1 MSNQGGGGAPALGP
15 ELNKAEARQAS
26 NLRVTTKAIDALHA
40 RVARAKRELDK
51 HNQKQLEA
59 AGGGAGA
66 ASSEGLRA
74 GANESP
80 TRSASKP
87 ATAKSPTRSPSKGK
101 GAACK
106 SPPRS
111 TKAVAAAT
119 RGGGTGGQQGGA
131 QAMDLEGEG
140 GGSGVRVAGILSEL
154 ASDVAGLKTLDAVGS
169 EHKNFHATISKLAK
183 AAEKQFG
190 GNVESVR
197 RTPALNEKALHTAI
211 ITHLYRR
218 GAFRAAAKFSED
230 STASIPAET
239 TSHLVEIH
247 GVLDAL
253 DKHNLAPAER
263 WFEKRRKAL
272 EGVGSSLEF
281 QLARLRFL
289 RFLESADPGQ
299 RREAMMYARE
309 RVMPVAGGHMRELQ
323 ELMGSLLWS
332 GNLEASPYSHLL
344 SQELWTRVKE
354 SVAVD
359 ASRISGL
366 SRESILSVAFRAGIL
381 ALPTLVKMAAVVR
394 GSNLEWNGMREL
406 PLEVPLPPGLRY
418 HSMFSCPVSR
428 EPSTL
433 DNPPVLLKCGHAVL
447 RSSVSRLARNGSR
460 FKCPTCPV
468 EQMENETMPLT
479 L

>member
-1 MSNQGGGGAPALGP
+1 MSNQGGHGAPALGP

-66 ASSEGLRA
+66 ASGEGLRA
-74 GANESP
+74 RSKSP
-80 TRSASKP
+80 TRSAAKS
-87 ATAKSPTRSPSKGK
+87 ATAKSPPRSPSKGK

-111 TKAVAAAT
+111 TKAAT
-119 RGGGTGGQQGGA
+119 RGGGTGGQQGEA
-131 QAMDLEGEG
+131 QAMDLEGDG
-140 GGSGVRVAGILSEL
+140 VAGILSEL
-154 ASDVAGLKTLDAVGS
+154 ASDVSGLKTLDAVGS

-183 AAEKQFG
+183 AAEKRFG

-263 WFEKRRKAL
+263 
-272 EGVGSSLEF
+272 
-281 QLARLRFL
+281 
-289 RFLESADPGQ
+289 
-299 RREAMMYARE
+299 
-309 RVMPVAGGHMRELQ
+309 
-323 ELMGSLLWS
+323 
-332 GNLEASPYSHLL
+332 
-344 SQELWTRVKE
+344 
-354 SVAVD
+354 
-359 ASRISGL
+359 
-366 SRESILSVAFRAGIL
+366 
-381 ALPTLVKMAAVVR
+381 
-394 GSNLEWNGMREL
+394 
-406 PLEVPLPPGLRY
+406 
-418 HSMFSCPVSR
+418 
-428 EPSTL
+428 
-433 DNPPVLLKCGHAVL
+433 
-447 RSSVSRLARNGSR
+447 
-460 FKCPTCPV
+460 
-468 EQMENETMPLT
+468 
-479 L
+479 

>member
-1 MSNQGGGGAPALGP
+1 MSNQGGGGAPALSP

-74 GANESP
+74 GAKSP
-80 TRSASKP
+80 TSSAAKP
-87 ATAKSPTRSPSKGK
+87 TTAKSPTRSPSKGK

-111 TKAVAAAT
+111 MKAAAAAT
-119 RGGGTGGQQGGA
+119 RGGGTGGKQGGA

-140 GGSGVRVAGILSEL
+140 GGSGVGVAGILSEL

-239 TSHLVEIH
+239 TSARRSRQAQPRPCREVVREATESFGGGGELVGVPACPIAFPPVLGERRPGEKTRSDDVCKGASDARGGGPHAGVAGAH
-247 GVLDAL
+247 GEPPVVGKLGGFAL
-253 DKHNLAPAER
+253 QPPPLPGAVDSR
-263 WFEKRRKAL
+263 
-272 EGVGSSLEF
+272 EGVGGGRRQPGVGAVAGEHP
-281 QLARLRFL
+281 LR
-289 RFLESADPGQ
+289 RFPGWDPGPADPCEDGGGGAGKQ
-299 RREAMMYARE
+299 PGVE
-309 RVMPVAGGHMRELQ
+309 RDAGAAAGG
-323 ELMGSLLWS
+323 
-332 GNLEASPYSHLL
+332 APP
-344 SQELWTRVKE
+344 
-354 SVAVD
+354 
-359 ASRISGL
+359 
-366 SRESILSVAFRAGIL
+366 AGL
-381 ALPTLVKMAAVVR
+381 ALPQHVL
-394 GSNLEWNGMREL
+394 L
-406 PLEVPLPPGLRY
+406 PGLERAK
-418 HSMFSCPVSR
+418 HPGQPTGPAQVRACGAPIERQPPR
-428 EPSTL
+428 EKWIE
-433 DNPPVLLKCGHAVL
+433 V
-447 RSSVSRLARNGSR
+447 
-460 FKCPTCPV
+460 
-468 EQMENETMPLT
+468 
-479 L
+479 